1 MTDFLT
7 SRPRLKGREI
17 FSAFVCDDQSA
28 DQVRATC
35 QALNWPIDR
44 VHKGGLKNA
53 VQTLSVS
60 SSPSIL
66 FIDLSETT
74 HPLQDINAL
83 AEVCEPGTMV
93 IAGGQMND
101 VRLYRDLLAS
111 GIQDYILKPFNPEQ
125 LRDSF
130 SHAQTILSAPKQG
143 DGDDIPRSQI
153 GVVGVRGG
161 VGASTIATALAWT
174 FAEHERRTTAFFD
187 LDAHFGTGALA
198 LDLDPGRGLADAID
212 NPARIDGLFLERAL
226 AKASEKLSILS
237 AEVSISTPILTDGTA
252 FHLLQ
257 EELRSSFECTVSD
270 MPRDLVILHPHLLN
284 EVQTLLLVAEPSLAC
299 ARDTFRLLTWLKA
312 QAPHVHP
319 LVILNKQTSTAATE
333 VIQSDFEKSIE
344 QKVDVTLPEDAKT
357 VRQSAKLGK
366 AVTDAGKSS
375 KLGAALLA
383 LGHQLANEAGA
394 PEAQHSTKRSNS
406 MDLSEM
412 FQKLTGWGKAKGTSE
427 KASYA
432 DG

>member
-1 MTDFLT
+1 MTDILS
-7 SRPRLKGREI
+7 SRLQLKGREI
-17 FSAFVCDDQSA
+17 FSAYVCDDQSA

-53 VQTLSVS
+53 VQALSVS

-74 HPLQDINAL
+74 HPLQEINAL

-130 SHAQTILSAPKQG
+130 SHAQTILSAPKLG
-143 DGDDIPRSQI
+143 DGEGITNFQI
-153 GVVGVRGG
+153 GLIGVRGG
-161 VGASTIATALAWT
+161 VGASTIASALAWT
-174 FAEHERRTTAFFD
+174 LAENERRTTALFD
-187 LDAHFGTGALA
+187 LDVHFGVGALT
-198 LDLDPGRGLADAID
+198 LDLNPGRGLADAID

-226 AKASEKLSILS
+226 VKASEKLSVLA
-237 AEVSISTPILTDGTA
+237 AEVSISSSVLTDGTA

-257 EELRSSFECTVSD
+257 EELKTSFECTISD
-270 MPRDLVILHPHLLN
+270 MPRDLAILHPHLLN

-312 QAPHVHP
+312 EAPNVRP
-319 LVILNKQTSTAATE
+319 LVILNKQASASATE
-333 VIQSDFEKSIE
+333 VSQNDFEKAIE
-344 QKVDVTLPEDAKT
+344 QRVDVSLPEDAKT
-357 VRQSAKLGK
+357 VRQSAKLGE

-394 PEAQHSTKRSNS
+394 PKAQEGASRPNS
-406 MDLSEM
+406 MDLSEI
-412 FQKLTGWGKAKGTSE
+412 FRKLTGWAQTKGASE